1 MAHPNHPPK
10 TPEAAARERAHQFG
24 QKDGNPIFNINEAQN
39 IRHFF
44 AWVLNKATQE
54 ELTAYYADK
63 SNPALRRS
71 FVKRVMDESSL
82 QDIYSCVNQAHGLP
96 KQEVAVNPLPDLHI
110 TIAPIEPT
118 TDAD

>member
-1 MAHPNHPPK
+1 MAHPNYPPK
-10 TPEAAARERAHQFG
+10 TPEAAERERRHQFG
-24 QKDGNPIFNINEAQN
+24 QPEANQQSKEGAN

-82 QDIYSCVNQAHGLP
+82 QDIYACVNQAHGLP
-96 KQEVAVNPLPDLHI
+96 KQEVSVNPLPDLHI